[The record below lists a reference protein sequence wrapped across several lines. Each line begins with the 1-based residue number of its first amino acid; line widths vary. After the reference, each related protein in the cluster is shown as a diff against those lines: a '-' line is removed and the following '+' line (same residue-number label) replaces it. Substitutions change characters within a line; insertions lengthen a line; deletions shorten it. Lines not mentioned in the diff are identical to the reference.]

1 MTNEQANVE
10 WARATEEGDSQRLR
24 ELRRL
29 EENGSLRDADPKYAE
44 GPDGAQSGGESSLR
58 ERAQRAARMAQA
70 GGNDAIQESLEAVAE
85 AQDPAQELDDQQTIL
100 RATLGEDQAQALD
113 ALRDG

>member
-1 MTNEQANVE
+1 MLGDNPPNDNDRIAEL
-10 WARATEEGDSQRLR
+10 ARAERRGNLGD
-24 ELRRL
+24 L
-29 EENGSLRDADPKYAE
+29 EPKYAE

-58 ERAQRAARMAQA
+58 ERAQRAARMAAA